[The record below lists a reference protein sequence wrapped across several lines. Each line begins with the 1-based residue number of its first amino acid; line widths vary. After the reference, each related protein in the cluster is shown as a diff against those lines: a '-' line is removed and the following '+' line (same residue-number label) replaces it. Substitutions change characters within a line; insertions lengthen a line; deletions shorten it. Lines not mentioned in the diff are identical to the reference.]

1 MISKGTQYLTAAGF
15 GNIRVTAASMG
26 PLDILGTCWLRD
38 ATMQAIMVAFGAD
51 GAAVIRATN
60 AYLNGIAATD
70 KSKAQ
75 ALAALINEDPMMVC
89 SLGLSVEGI
98 TMPIR
103 WIAANGNVYINSGYI
118 FSARKLRYEF
128 MYRKRT
134 NLNYST
140 GGVDYSSSPRRLH
153 GLLWGT
159 YFFVGSSRWGVTQ
172 SLNTW
177 YNTTIRITD
186 NASYI
191 KLNTTEYNF
200 GISDWNGCSDEDF
213 IFAGNRGGSPVY
225 MAYMDL
231 QRMEFFDENDNQV
244 RWFLPFQTNKEWAA
258 ADCYPQKVC
267 ARGTVGLI
275 DVITGKFYPSV
286 NNNTFGMSY
295 ERGGQPW
302 TPPTP

>member
-1 MISKGTQYLTAAGF
+1 MANVSGSWLTQDTKSKIKTTF
-15 GNIRVTAASMG
+15 G
-26 PLDILGTCWLRD
+26 D
-38 ATMQAIMVAFGAD
+38 D
-51 GAAVIRATN
+51 GVAVINATI
-60 AYLNGIAATD
+60 AYLKGLEQT
-70 KSKAQ
+70 
-75 ALAALINEDPMMVC
+75 LAERVAGLINEDYLLIC
-89 SLGLSVEGI
+89 SLNLTVPHV

-103 WIAANGNVYINSGYI
+103 WVAANGNVYINSGYI
-118 FSARKLRYEF
+118 FSGTKLRYEF

-134 NLNYST
+134 NLQYST
-140 GGVDYSSSPRRLH
+140 GGVDYLNSPRRLH
-153 GLLWGT
+153 GLIWGNS
-159 YFFVGSSRWGVTQ
+159 FFVGSSYWNVSQ

-186 NASYI
+186 SASYI

-231 QRMEFFDENDNQV
+231 QRMEFYDANDNQV

-267 ARGTVGLI
+267 TSGTVGLI
-275 DVITGKFYPSV
+275 DMIKGKFYPSV
-286 NNNTFGMSY
+286 NNNTFDMNY

-302 TPPTP
+302 IPETPNPQPEPEPENE